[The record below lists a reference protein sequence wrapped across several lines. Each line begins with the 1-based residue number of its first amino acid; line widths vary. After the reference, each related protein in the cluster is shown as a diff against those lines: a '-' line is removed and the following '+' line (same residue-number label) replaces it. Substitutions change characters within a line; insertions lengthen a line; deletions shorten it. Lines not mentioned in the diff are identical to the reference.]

1 MRTTGRQA
9 ELLEIRDLRVAVGDR
24 VVLDGVDLSIA
35 KGEVHVLLGPNGSG
49 KTTLLSTII
58 GLPHC
63 KVVGGTVTFKGI
75 DLLTLSIDERARLG
89 VGVAFQRPPAIR
101 GVHLSRM
108 LELAASRR
116 NDPVDLDA
124 IAGELDLSALLER
137 DVNAGFSGGETKRA
151 EIAQLIAQSPDLALI
166 DEPESGVDLE
176 NIAVVGSAIQRL
188 LRGDKATDAPRAGLI
203 ITHTGHILEH
213 VSADVG
219 HVLLNGRIA
228 CSGNPRDL
236 VADVAA
242 KGFERCVECLTCTP

>member
-1 MRTTGRQA
+1 MRTHEQLGD
-9 ELLEIRDLRVAVGDR
+9 LLEIRGLRVTVGGR
-24 VVLDGVDLSIA
+24 TVLDGVDLAIA
-35 KGEVHVLLGPNGSG
+35 PGEVHVLLGPNGGG

-63 KVVGGTVTFKGI
+63 EVVAGTMTFKGV
-75 DLLTLSIDERARLG
+75 DLLPLSIDERARLG
-89 VGVAFQRPPAIR
+89 IGVAFQRPPAIR
-101 GVHLSRM
+101 GVRLAQM
-108 LELAASRR
+108 LELAASQHQ
-116 NDPVDLDA
+116 PFELDR
-124 IAGELDLSALLER
+124 IAAELDLADLLER

-176 NIAVVGSAIQRL
+176 NIAVVGAAIQRL
-188 LRGDKATDAPRAGLI
+188 LRGSKATDTPRAGLI

-236 VADVAA
+236 VSDVAA
-242 KGFERCVECLTCTP
+242 QGFERCVECLTCKT